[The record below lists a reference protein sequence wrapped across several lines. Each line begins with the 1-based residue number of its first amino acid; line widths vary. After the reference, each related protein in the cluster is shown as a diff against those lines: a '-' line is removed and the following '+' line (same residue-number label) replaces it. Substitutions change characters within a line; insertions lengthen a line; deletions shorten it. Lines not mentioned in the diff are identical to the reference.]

1 VIITALKPSSQKEAW
16 SLRRTAG
23 MIQPLKGT
31 VRLMAGRPGFFR
43 KLLKML
49 HGHGAGVVVRA
60 DGAGDRVV
68 VGADQDPPGGAG
80 TRLDLCDHVG
90 NLDAVIVIA
99 LQTRLDPDPPVEIP
113 DMVRRLFEVSRNPDA
128 ALADLDREHFEVV
141 SQPGFRCMDIDHFRC
156 PWFLGHS
163 GMRGTGCAMRK
174 KKAAECEADPNQR
187 LSSESHVIR
196 G

>member
-1 VIITALKPSSQKEAW
+1 MIITALKPSSQKEAW

-80 TRLDLCDHVG
+80 TRLDLCDHAG
-90 NLDAVIVIA
+90 GLDAVIVIG

-113 DMVRRLFEVSRNPDA
+113 DSEFGISCYSRLKAVPTITYAVQGSRFQNPPNP
-128 ALADLDREHFEVV
+128 LWQRGISF
-141 SQPGFRCMDIDHFRC
+141 
-156 PWFLGHS
+156 HS
-163 GMRGTGCAMRK
+163 
-174 KKAAECEADPNQR
+174 
-187 LSSESHVIR
+187 
-196 G
+196 